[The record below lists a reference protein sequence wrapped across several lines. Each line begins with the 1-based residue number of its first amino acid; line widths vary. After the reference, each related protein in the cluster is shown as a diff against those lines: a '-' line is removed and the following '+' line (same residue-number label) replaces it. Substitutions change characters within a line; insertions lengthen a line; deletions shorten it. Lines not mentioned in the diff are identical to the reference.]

1 MKGLICVILGLLAM
15 VFLQPAPLAA
25 QNVKVGVVDLQKF
38 QKNSKAFQRASLVVK
53 KKFDDMQ
60 QKLNDERNAVGKLEE
75 ELKKQSMML
84 SLDAQEDK
92 KREFEKKQR
101 QFKFMYDEY
110 SQEMKE
116 TEMEAIKKV
125 MKDLEKVVEDYNKAK
140 RMHELVF
147 LRSPQKAIVLKIAER
162 SVGSII
168 QPAEPFV
175 TLVPSNSDIEVEVDV
190 QAKDIGRIRV
200 DDPVRVK
207 LSIRC
212 ASYHSGVRDGRTHHG
227 KNTAAQFVSLA
238 LAARYIL
245 LNSLWG

>member
-1 MKGLICVILGLLAM
+1 MKGLIGVLLGLLAV

-53 KKFDDMQ
+53 KRFDEMQ
-60 QKLNDERNAVGKLEE
+60 QKLNDERNALGKLDE

-92 KREFEKKQR
+92 KRDFEKKQR

-125 MKDLEKVVEDYNKAK
+125 MKELEKVVEEMGKKEGYTII
-140 RMHELVF
+140 L
-147 LRSPQKAIVLKIAER
+147 ER
-162 SVGSII
+162 RTLGLLYFNNTIDLTDR
-168 QPAEPFV
+168 V
-175 TLVPSNSDIEVEVDV
+175 TEAYDKQNP
-190 QAKDIGRIRV
+190 
-200 DDPVRVK
+200 
-207 LSIRC
+207 
-212 ASYHSGVRDGRTHHG
+212 
-227 KNTAAQFVSLA
+227 
-238 LAARYIL
+238 
-245 LNSLWG
+245 

>member
-1 MKGLICVILGLLAM
+1 MKGLIGVLLGLLAV

-53 KKFDDMQ
+53 KRFDEMQ
-60 QKLNDERNAVGKLEE
+60 QKLNDERNALGKIDE

-92 KREFEKKQR
+92 KRDFEKKQR

-125 MKDLEKVVEDYNKAK
+125 MKELEKVVEEMGKKEGYTII
-140 RMHELVF
+140 L
-147 LRSPQKAIVLKIAER
+147 ER
-162 SVGSII
+162 RTLGLLYFNNTIDLTDR
-168 QPAEPFV
+168 V
-175 TLVPSNSDIEVEVDV
+175 TEAYDKQNP
-190 QAKDIGRIRV
+190 
-200 DDPVRVK
+200 
-207 LSIRC
+207 
-212 ASYHSGVRDGRTHHG
+212 
-227 KNTAAQFVSLA
+227 
-238 LAARYIL
+238 
-245 LNSLWG
+245 

>member
-1 MKGLICVILGLLAM
+1 MKGLIGVLLGLLAV

-60 QKLNDERNAVGKLEE
+60 QKLNDERNALGKLDE

-101 QFKFMYDEY
+101 LFKFTYDEY

-125 MKDLEKVVEDYNKAK
+125 MKELEKVVEEMGKKEGYTII
-140 RMHELVF
+140 L
-147 LRSPQKAIVLKIAER
+147 ER
-162 SVGSII
+162 RTLGLLYFNNTIDLTDR
-168 QPAEPFV
+168 V
-175 TLVPSNSDIEVEVDV
+175 TEAYDKQNP
-190 QAKDIGRIRV
+190 
-200 DDPVRVK
+200 
-207 LSIRC
+207 
-212 ASYHSGVRDGRTHHG
+212 
-227 KNTAAQFVSLA
+227 
-238 LAARYIL
+238 
-245 LNSLWG
+245 

>member
-1 MKGLICVILGLLAM
+1 MKGLIFVFLGLLAM

-60 QKLNDERNAVGKLEE
+60 QKLNDERNAVGKLDE

-110 SQEMKE
+110 TQEMKE

-125 MKDLEKVVEDYNKAK
+125 MKELEKVVEEMGKKEGYTII
-140 RMHELVF
+140 L
-147 LRSPQKAIVLKIAER
+147 ER
-162 SVGSII
+162 RTLGLLYFNNTIDLTDR
-168 QPAEPFV
+168 V
-175 TLVPSNSDIEVEVDV
+175 TEAYDKQNP
-190 QAKDIGRIRV
+190 
-200 DDPVRVK
+200 
-207 LSIRC
+207 
-212 ASYHSGVRDGRTHHG
+212 
-227 KNTAAQFVSLA
+227 
-238 LAARYIL
+238 
-245 LNSLWG
+245 